1 VLERLKKKWGINSNL
16 QLTIIFIVFAITGSA
31 SVKLGAPILEYFQF
45 TADRFK
51 DLPFPN
57 FWYYSLRLVLIFPIY
72 QILLIVVG
80 TVFFQH
86 KFFWEFEKKMLK
98 KLFTYKRKKIT

>member
-1 VLERLKKKWGINSNL
+1 MLERLKKKWGINSNL
-16 QLTIIFIVFAITGSA
+16 QLTIILIVFAITGSA
-31 SVKLGAPILEYFQF
+31 SVKLGALILEYFQF

-80 TVFFQH
+80 TLFFQR

-98 KLFTYKRKKIT
+98 KLFTYKRKK

>member
-31 SVKLGAPILEYFQF
+31 SVKVGAPILEYFQF

-80 TVFFQH
+80 TLFFQR
-86 KFFWEFEKKMLK
+86 KFFWEFEKKMLQ
-98 KLFTYKRKKIT
+98 KLFNYKRKK